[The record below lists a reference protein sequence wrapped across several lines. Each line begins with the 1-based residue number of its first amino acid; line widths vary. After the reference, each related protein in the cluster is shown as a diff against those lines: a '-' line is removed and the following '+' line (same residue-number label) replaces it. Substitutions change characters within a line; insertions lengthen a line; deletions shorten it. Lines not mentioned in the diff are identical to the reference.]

1 MAVAVAAA
9 MPSGGRIGVDTEKIR
24 TPSQDL
30 LDAAFSSEELGLLQQ
45 TPEADRSEWVFRFWC
60 AKEAVGKAL
69 GSGVPLDP
77 RELAVTASDGQTG
90 VVTVRLRTGDHA
102 PVTTF
107 QQGQHVFAIAALSG
121 AGRR

>member
-1 MAVAVAAA
+1 MAN
-9 MPSGGRIGVDTEKIR
+9 
-24 TPSQDL
+24 
-30 LDAAFSSEELGLLQQ
+30 
-45 TPEADRSEWVFRFWC
+45 ADRESRWT
-60 AKEAVGKAL
+60 
-69 GSGVPLDP
+69 S
-77 RELAVTASDGQTG
+77 ELAVTASDGQTG